1 MSKTI
6 CISGGIGSGK
16 SVVCHALRAMGHP
29 VYDTDT
35 EARRIMDADP
45 AIARLIAERISPECI
60 KADGS
65 IHRPT
70 LASIVF
76 ADAEKLETLNSIVH
90 AAVRR
95 DLASWIERHFGRGTA
110 FVETAI
116 LYQSG
121 LDRMV
126 DEVWEVTAPE
136 ETRIERVMARNS
148 LSREQVV
155 ARIHSQRLPEG
166 TSLHPRTLEITND
179 NLTPLL
185 PQIEHLLGS

>member
-1 MSKTI
+1 MSKAI

-16 SVVCHALRAMGHP
+16 SVVCRILCAMGHP

-35 EARRIMDADP
+35 EARRIMDSDP
-45 AIARLIAERISPECI
+45 AIARLIAERISPGCI

-90 AAVRR
+90 EAVRR
-95 DLASWIERHFGRGTA
+95 DLASWVERHSEGGTV

-126 DEVWEVTAPE
+126 DEVWEVTAPA

-148 LSREQVV
+148 LTRDEVK
-155 ARIHSQRLPEG
+155 ARIRSQQLPAD
-166 TSLHPRTLEITND
+166 TILHPRTLEITND

>member
-1 MSKTI
+1 MSKVI

-16 SVVCHALRAMGHP
+16 SVVCHALRAMGHS

-35 EARRIMDADP
+35 EAHRIMDSDP
-45 AIARLIAERISPECI
+45 GIARLIAEQISPECI
-60 KADGS
+60 TAEGA

-76 ADAEKLETLNSIVH
+76 GEAEKLETLNSIVH
-90 AAVRR
+90 EAVRR
-95 DLASWIERHFGRGTA
+95 DLASWIVSHAEHGKI

-148 LSREQVV
+148 LTREQVV
-155 ARIHSQRLPEG
+155 ARIRSQRLPDG
-166 TSLHPRTLEITND
+166 TPLHPCTREITND

-185 PQIEHLLGS
+185 PQIEQLL